1 MRVNG
6 KHSDPVETVKMTEG
20 ILDEMHAKQ
29 ILELENALVKEKEQ
43 VLHKMGKE
51 IEEEKR
57 NSLKIIQDEY
67 LPQYQFL
74 QEKKKNGLLEAEDHH
89 L

>member
-6 KHSDPVETVKMTEG
+6 KHSDLVETVKMTEG

-29 ILELENALVKEKEQ
+29 ILELEDALANEKEQ

-51 IEEEKR
+51 IEEETRKIGASF
-57 NSLKIIQDEY
+57 NLK
-67 LPQYQFL
+67 
-74 QEKKKNGLLEAEDHH
+74 LLA

>member
-6 KHSDPVETVKMTEG
+6 KHSDLVETVKMTEG

-29 ILELENALVKEKEQ
+29 ILELEDALVKEKEQ